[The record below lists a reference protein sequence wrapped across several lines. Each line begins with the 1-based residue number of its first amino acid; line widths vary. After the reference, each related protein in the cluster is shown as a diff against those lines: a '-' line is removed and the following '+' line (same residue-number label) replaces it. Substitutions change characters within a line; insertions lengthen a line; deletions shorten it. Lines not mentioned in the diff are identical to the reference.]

1 MSGAAGPAESPQGAA
16 VERLCGPW
24 TVQTRQGRASSLIDA
39 AEPPESGQ
47 RRVVIHHVE
56 RPALVLGSAQRL
68 DLADVQAT
76 EAASVDLARRHSGG
90 GAVLLRPAQQ
100 VWVDFFVPA
109 GDSLWSDDVGE
120 AVVWVGELWSSVVG
134 SFIDEPATAYAGRL
148 IADRWGRLVCFAGQ
162 GPGEVFVSERKLVGV
177 SQRRNRH
184 RARIQ
189 TMARLAPGSASAPA
203 SAVSGEEQCQQ
214 HGAAAGSEAD
224 FLSLTPQERGELRS
238 ALSIRS
244 GALPAGN
251 RAVTQALLD
260 ALEAWS

>member
-1 MSGAAGPAESPQGAA
+1 M
-16 VERLCGPW
+16 
-24 TVQTRQGRASSLIDA
+24 
-39 AEPPESGQ
+39 
-47 RRVVIHHVE
+47 
-56 RPALVLGSAQRL
+56 
-68 DLADVQAT
+68 
-76 EAASVDLARRHSGG
+76 
-90 GAVLLRPAQQ
+90 
-100 VWVDFFVPA
+100 
-109 GDSLWSDDVGE
+109 
-120 AVVWVGELWSSVVG
+120 
-134 SFIDEPATAYAGRL
+134 
-148 IADRWGRLVCFAGQ
+148 
-162 GPGEVFVSERKLVGV
+162 GV